1 MGIRRG
7 DYPLSSK
14 CAIGEGG
21 LRAVD
26 GTQADTEE
34 EAVFKDNVSNYGELR
49 AAIPNLFM
57 EVGFD
62 NFISRIPSG
71 RTKHLTRQNV
81 VVLISA

>member
-1 MGIRRG
+1 VGIRRG

-49 AAIPNLFM
+49 AAIPNLFWRW
-57 EVGFD
+57 GLI
-62 NFISRIPSG
+62 IS
-71 RTKHLTRQNV
+71 
-81 VVLISA
+81 SAGALRGGLSNYLKTLN